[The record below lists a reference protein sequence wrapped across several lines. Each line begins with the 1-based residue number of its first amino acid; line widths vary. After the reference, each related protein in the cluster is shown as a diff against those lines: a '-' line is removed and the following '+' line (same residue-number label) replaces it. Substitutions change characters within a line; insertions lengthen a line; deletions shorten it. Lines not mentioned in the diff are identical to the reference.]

1 MVIKYQ
7 GTQREPWE
15 PTMNDRPHANDNA
28 LDQTEQDAFT
38 VSDEALEQA
47 AGGTIWAPMLTGV
60 ATICVREPI
69 AAIRRTGSS
78 STK

>member
-1 MVIKYQ
+1 M
-7 GTQREPWE
+7 T
-15 PTMNDRPHANDNA
+15 DRPQDTDKFQQA
-28 LDQTEQDAFT
+28 DQEPFS

-47 AGGTIWAPMLTGV
+47 AGGTTWAPMLTGV

-69 AAIRRTGSS
+69 TAVRRSGSS